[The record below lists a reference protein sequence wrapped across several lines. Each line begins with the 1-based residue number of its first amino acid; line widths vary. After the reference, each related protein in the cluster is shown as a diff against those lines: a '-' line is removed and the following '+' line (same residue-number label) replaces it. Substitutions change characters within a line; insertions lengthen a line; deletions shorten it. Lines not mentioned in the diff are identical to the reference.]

1 MGIRR
6 GMDGKLYRNTG
17 TYALPSWE
25 EIGNV
30 KDLTLNL
37 EQGEADVTV
46 RANAGWRATIGTLKD
61 GSIEFSMI
69 WDTGDPG
76 FTAIKDAW
84 FNNTPIEMAVLDGP
98 VDEPGSEGL
107 RATFSVIKFGR
118 EENLEEAMMVPVS
131 LKPSYAA
138 NPPEW
143 MVVPTP

>member
-25 EIGNV
+25 ELGNV

>member
-1 MGIRR
+1 MGVRR

-17 TYALPSWE
+17 TYAAPVWE

-46 RANAGWRATIGTLKD
+46 RANAGWRSTVGTLKE
-61 GSIEFSMI
+61 GSIEFSMV

-76 FTAIKDAW
+76 FAAIKDAW

-98 VDEPGSEGL
+98 VDVPGSEGL

-118 EENLEEAMMVPVS
+118 EENLEEAMNVPVS

-143 MVVPTP
+143 MVVPAP

>member
-1 MGIRR
+1 MSVRL

-17 TYALPSWE
+17 TYAIPTWE

-37 EQGEADVTV
+37 EKGESDITV
-46 RANAGWRATIGTLKD
+46 RANAGWRSTVGTLKD
-61 GSIEFSMI
+61 GSIELTML

-76 FTAIKDAW
+76 FAAIKDAW

-107 RATFSVIKFGR
+107 RASFSVTKFGR
-118 EENLEEAMMVPVS
+118 EEPLEEAMNVPVT
-131 LKPSYAA
+131 LRPTAAA

-143 MVVPTP
+143 MVVPSP

>member
-76 FTAIKDAW
+76 FAAIKDAW

-98 VDEPGSEGL
+98 VDVPGSEGL

-118 EENLEEAMMVPVS
+118 EENLEDAMMVPVS

-138 NPPEW
+138 TPPEW